1 MLIHLRRY
9 LIAGLLVW
17 VPLIVT
23 GLIIKF
29 LVDMLDFTILLLPPS
44 WRPEAI
50 LGFSVPGTGVVV
62 AIVIVFLT
70 GIVAANIVGR
80 KLFDLGEAIVDRI
93 PLVRSIYS
101 AVKQVMHSLFSN
113 GGQSFRRVL
122 MVQYPREGLWTLGF
136 QTGVGVGEV
145 QHRTD
150 KDVVTVFIP
159 TTPNPTSGFVIMV
172 PRQDAIELDMSVED
186 GLKFVMSLG
195 VVVPDWPAP
204 VKGQKGQSKLAP
216 EVPKT

>member
-1 MLIHLRRY
+1 MLVHLRRY

-44 WRPEAI
+44 WRPEAV

-62 AIVIVFLT
+62 AIVIVLGT
-70 GIVAANIVGR
+70 GLIAANFVGR
-80 KLFDLGEAIVDRI
+80 KLFDIGDAIVDRI
-93 PLVRSIYS
+93 PLVSSIYS
-101 AVKQVMHSLFSN
+101 AVKQVMHTVLDD
-113 GGQSFRRVL
+113 GADSFKRVL
-122 MVQYPREGLWTLGF
+122 MVQYPRKGLWTLGF

-145 QHRTD
+145 QQRTEH
-150 KDVVTVFIP
+150 DVITVFIP

-172 PRQDAIELDMSVED
+172 PRGDAIELDMSVED
-186 GLKFVMSLG
+186 GLKFVMSMG
-195 VVVPDWPAP
+195 VVVPKWPAKP
-204 VKGQKGQSKLAP
+204 RYPSEVAP
-216 EVPKT
+216 PLTKP

>member
-62 AIVIVFLT
+62 AIVIVFVT
-70 GIVAANIVGR
+70 GLVAANIVGR
-80 KLFDLGEAIVDRI
+80 KLFDIGDAIVDRI
-93 PLVRSIYS
+93 PLVSSIYS
-101 AVKQVMHSLFSN
+101 AVKQVMRTLLDD
-113 GGQSFRRVL
+113 GGQSFKRVL
-122 MVQYPREGLWTLGF
+122 LVEYPRKGLWTLGF

-145 QHRTD
+145 QQRTEQ
-150 KDVVTVFIP
+150 DVVTVFIP

-172 PRQDAIELDMSVED
+172 PREDAVELDMSVED

-195 VVVPDWPAP
+195 VVTPNWPTLPKGSPKVAP
-204 VKGQKGQSKLAP
+204 QVAKP
-216 EVPKT
+216 

>member
-1 MLIHLRRY
+1 VLVHFRRY

-122 MVQYPREGLWTLGF
+122 MVEYPRKGLWTLGF
-136 QTGVGVGEV
+136 QTGVGLGEV

-150 KDVVTVFIP
+150 RDVVTVFIP

-172 PRQDAIELDMSVED
+172 PREDAIELDMSVED

-195 VVVPDWPAP
+195 VVVPEWPAS
-204 VKGQKGQSKLAP
+204 VKGQPKLAP
-216 EVPKT
+216 GMPKT

>member
-23 GLIIKF
+23 GLIIKL

-44 WRPEAI
+44 WRPEAL
-50 LGFSVPGTGVVV
+50 LGFTVPGAGVVI
-62 AIVIVFLT
+62 AIVIVLVT
-70 GIVAANIVGR
+70 GLVAANFVGR
-80 KLFDLGEAIVDRI
+80 KLFDIGDAIVDRI
-93 PLVRSIYS
+93 PLVSSIYS
-101 AVKQVMHSLFSN
+101 AVKQLMRTVLDD
-113 GGQSFRRVL
+113 GGESFKRVL

-145 QHRTD
+145 QHRTEH
-150 KDVVTVFIP
+150 DVLTVFIP

-172 PRQDAIELDMSVED
+172 PREEAIELDMSVED

-195 VVVPDWPAP
+195 VVVPKWPAK
-204 VKGQKGQSKLAP
+204 VAP
-216 EVPKT
+216 PLTKT

>member
-1 MLIHLRRY
+1 MLVHFRRY

-150 KDVVTVFIP
+150 RDVVTVFIP

-172 PRQDAIELDMSVED
+172 PREDAIELDMSVED

>member
-1 MLIHLRRY
+1 MLVHLRRY

-44 WRPEAI
+44 WRPESV

-62 AIVIVFLT
+62 AIVIVLVT
-70 GIVAANIVGR
+70 GLIAANFVGR
-80 KLFDLGEAIVDRI
+80 KLFDIGDAIVDRI
-93 PLVRSIYS
+93 PLVSSIYS
-101 AVKQVMHSLFSN
+101 AVKQVMRTVLDD
-113 GGQSFRRVL
+113 GAESFKRVL
-122 MVQYPREGLWTLGF
+122 MVQYPRKGLWTLGF

-145 QHRTD
+145 QQRTEHE
-150 KDVVTVFIP
+150 VITVFIP

-172 PRQDAIELDMSVED
+172 PREDAIELDMSVED

-195 VVVPDWPAP
+195 VVVPKWPAKP
-204 VKGQKGQSKLAP
+204 RYPSEVAP
-216 EVPKT
+216 PLTKT

>member
-1 MLIHLRRY
+1 MLVHLRRY

-23 GLIIKF
+23 GLIIKL

-44 WRPEAI
+44 WRPEAL
-50 LGFSVPGTGVVV
+50 LGFTVPGAGVVI
-62 AIVIVFLT
+62 AIVIVLVT
-70 GIVAANIVGR
+70 GLVAANFVGR
-80 KLFDLGEAIVDRI
+80 KLFDIGDAIVDRI
-93 PLVRSIYS
+93 PLVSSIYS
-101 AVKQVMHSLFSN
+101 AVKQLMRTVLDD
-113 GGQSFRRVL
+113 GGESFKRVL

-145 QHRTD
+145 QHRTEH
-150 KDVVTVFIP
+150 DVLTVFIP

-172 PRQDAIELDMSVED
+172 PREDAIELDMSVED

-195 VVVPDWPAP
+195 VVVPKWPAK
-204 VKGQKGQSKLAP
+204 VAP
-216 EVPKT
+216 PLTKT

>member
-1 MLIHLRRY
+1 MLVHFRRY

-29 LVDMLDFTILLLPPS
+29 LVDLLDFTILLLPPS

-80 KLFDLGEAIVDRI
+80 KLFDVGEAIVDRI

-122 MVQYPREGLWTLGF
+122 MVQYPRKGVWTLGF

-150 KDVVTVFIP
+150 QEVVTVFIP

-172 PRQDAIELDMSVED
+172 PREDAVELDMSVED

-195 VVVPDWPAP
+195 VVVPEWSASG
-204 VKGQKGQSKLAP
+204 KGRPKLAP
-216 EVPKT
+216 GVPKT